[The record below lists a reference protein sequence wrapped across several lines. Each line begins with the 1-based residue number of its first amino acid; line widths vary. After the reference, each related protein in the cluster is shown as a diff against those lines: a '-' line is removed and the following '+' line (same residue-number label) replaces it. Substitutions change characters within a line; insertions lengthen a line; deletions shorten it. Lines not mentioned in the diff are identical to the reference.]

1 MACYLVD
8 AADRRLGPYQP
19 GELLRL
25 HQQGALPE
33 DCRVLRPGDPEP
45 VDFGEF
51 LRAPAGSLPAPAPS
65 HPRTAVPAV
74 VPPAPLPAAGA
85 TTAQALRR
93 LLPHLML
100 PLEDLRRLPARENF
114 RIVALATI
122 GLVPLALGVLYGF
135 NQDVAGVYWGLAL
148 YVCGLWALLF
158 YGIFRQPEITLGR
171 SLLCLFG
178 TAFVSVALLRWPIRA
193 LLPDATVKVWT
204 QDPSPLVSW
213 GAWVVGVGLPEE
225 LVKLTMLYFLTPA
238 RPRPQAMLFYGM
250 ICGLGFA
257 LTEVLGYQW
266 RENLAS
272 ALQEANAVFAKTGSQ
287 EEAVRTF
294 ASLYYIANFLRVTSL
309 PFLHALWSGIAGYF
323 LGWALHAPQHRTALF
338 IVALAVPAVLHGTYN
353 MTTLAPAALAVGLV
367 SVVALNLYLLKSGDF
382 ERLLRTHTPAE
393 QR

>member
-19 GELLRL
+19 EELLRL
-25 HQQGALPE
+25 HRQGALPG
-33 DCRVLRPGDPEP
+33 DCRVLRPGDAGP
-45 VDFGEF
+45 VDFAEF
-51 LRAPAGSLPAPAPS
+51 LRAPAGSLAGPEPPRPRAVAPAAP
-65 HPRTAVPAV
+65 PA
-74 VPPAPLPAAGA
+74 APLPAAGA
-85 TTAQALRR
+85 TTTQALRR

-114 RIVALATI
+114 RIVALAAV
-122 GLVPLALGVLYGF
+122 GLVPLALGVLHGL

-148 YVCGLWALLF
+148 YVSGLWALLF

-193 LLPDATVKVWT
+193 LLPETTVLAWT
-204 QDPSPLVSW
+204 EDPSPLVRW
-213 GAWVVGVGLPEE
+213 GAWVLGVGVPEE
-225 LVKLTMLYFLTPA
+225 LVKMAMLYFLTVA

-250 ICGLGFA
+250 LCGLGFA
-257 LTEVLGYQW
+257 LTEALGYQW
-266 RENLAS
+266 RENLAR
-272 ALQEANAVFAKTGSQ
+272 ALQAANAVFANKGSQ

-294 ASLYYIANFLRVTSL
+294 ASIYYIANFLRVTSL

-323 LGWALHAPQHRTALF
+323 LGWAMHAPQHRTALF

-353 MTTLAPAALAVGLV
+353 LADLSPGALAVGLV
-367 SVVALNLYLLKSGDF
+367 SVLALNLYLLKSADF
-382 ERLLRTHTPAE
+382 ERLLQVRAPGE
-393 QR
+393 RR